1 LRSDCAHR
9 GRDSSSH
16 QSDFGRALEHDDIRS
31 GGALA
36 LSASSPDER
45 ACVRSGGARPCAPR
59 RMDTARGPSFK
70 ARSARTSGRRIRC
83 FNLSPSRS
91 IESAPRQLRSR
102 PSSFAPPISQARFAP
117 DGQITQNLSSP
128 FEKNISLPPS
138 GKSALPAR
146 PSFPGKRGVSRSSR
160 TRERMRWTRQRRRA
174 QVIAG
179 RVSRERYRR
188 AGRTTPKRTAKPC
201 GPGTRCW
208 CQTAGG
214 EIDPTG
220 SKQPSSRQRR

>member
-1 LRSDCAHR
+1 LR
-9 GRDSSSH
+9 
-16 QSDFGRALEHDDIRS
+16 
-31 GGALA
+31 
-36 LSASSPDER
+36 ASKDGHSP
-45 ACVRSGGARPCAPR
+45 
-59 RMDTARGPSFK
+59 
-70 ARSARTSGRRIRC
+70 RRIRC

-102 PSSFAPPISQARFAP
+102 PNSFAPPISQARFAP

-220 SKQPSSRQRR
+220 FDSAIKPAATVTRRIRRRGEHDISRQTIARGMPECFR